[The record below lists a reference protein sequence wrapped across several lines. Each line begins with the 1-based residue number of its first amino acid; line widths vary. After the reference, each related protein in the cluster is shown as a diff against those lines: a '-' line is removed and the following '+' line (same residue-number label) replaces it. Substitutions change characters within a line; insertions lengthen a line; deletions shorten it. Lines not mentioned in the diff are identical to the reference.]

1 MCLRAGPVQGSVAQ
15 KRLSIPV
22 DSSAEGPGT
31 TPQRSGAPEGGVEM
45 WRCGDDRTP
54 RRGCHWQR
62 WHSALIVERAAHPV
76 PAAIERAG
84 GDHGCFHILVTEKLL
99 EGADIVAVFQ
109 QMGREAMAESGAAGV
124 FSNPRRADGAAGGT
138 GGVVARARPRA
149 HRPAR
154 SAVVWASR
162 DSGKDLASNRA
173 GVQQTADSSS
183 CNRQVIGARYD
194 TRSSIA
200 SNVQPGDLRCA
211 DERETAHP
219 GQRDCMRAGRARG
232 V

>member
-1 MCLRAGPVQGSVAQ
+1 MEVWRC
-15 KRLSIPV
+15 
-22 DSSAEGPGT
+22 
-31 TPQRSGAPEGGVEM
+31 GGVEV

-99 EGADIVAVFQ
+99 EGANIVAVFQ

-138 GGVVARARPRA
+138 GSRRA
-149 HRPAR
+149 
-154 SAVVWASR
+154 
-162 DSGKDLASNRA
+162 SG
-173 GVQQTADSSS
+173 
-183 CNRQVIGARYD
+183 
-194 TRSSIA
+194 
-200 SNVQPGDLRCA
+200 P
-211 DERETAHP
+211 
-219 GQRDCMRAGRARG
+219 
-232 V
+232 